1 MDVRPHLATL
11 VADFRRHGD
20 GIAVVTHRGNRRF
33 ATSWAELADLS
44 SRCARAFAQHGLAV
58 GDRVLLWGENS
69 AEWVAVFFGC
79 VLRGIVVVPLDAA
92 GSPEFARRVQ
102 AEVRPRLLAGD
113 RELLDL
119 LPGGVLPGGAET
131 PRLYFDS
138 FAETLAETLSGAGED
153 LARSPID
160 PPSPALSRE
169 SPLQIVFTSG
179 TTAEPKGIVHTHG
192 NVLASLDPLEAE
204 IARYLRYERFVHP
217 LRILNTLPLS
227 HVFGQFMGLW
237 VPPLLGAEA
246 HYETRL
252 QAPRIVGLLR
262 RERISVLAAPPR
274 ILDLLRTQA
283 LAEEPALQEK
293 LAEARGLPVW
303 KRWWRLRRLHRRFG
317 WKFWAFVSGGAAL
330 PAELERFWTTAGF
343 ALIQGYGMTETTA
356 LVTLN
361 HPFKTA
367 LGSIGRP
374 LAGRELRLGPDGEI
388 LVRGATVS
396 RQIWRGGR
404 LEDRGEEW
412 LATGDLAAHDERGEL
427 IFAGRKSDVIVTAA
441 GVNIHPE
448 DLEAALR
455 TQAGLRD
462 ALVISYQSP
471 AGPAP
476 AAVLILRDP
485 LRDPDRTADAAIA
498 AANRELGDFQ
508 QIRYRLVWPQPDFPR
523 TSTGKVIRRQV
534 QAWAQQALDAP
545 PAESSAQG
553 ATSGLAP
560 PGDPLAAAL
569 ARLAGAQGEVGD
581 GERLSEDLHLD
592 SLALVQLHSAV
603 EAAYSVEIDDAAW
616 QRLRT
621 VGDLRGL
628 IRGPEA
634 VRAAEPARSASVA
647 SARPD
652 SPSAPSAAA
661 GEVRSRP
668 PVFSR
673 WSWWPPVRIAR
684 ICFLQMVSQPLVKL
698 LLAPRTGAVPEM
710 REPSLLI
717 ANHVTAFDVP
727 ILLSA
732 LPARER
738 GRVAV
743 AMSGELLASWRRGQ
757 AERHRAAGFLAPA
770 AYWLVTALFN
780 VFPLPRGAGLR
791 QSFEH
796 AGRALDRRYH
806 VLVFPEGRR
815 SAGDLGEFEPGIGL
829 LAQQSQ
835 APVLPI
841 YLQGLGRLKSREKF
855 WFRSGLVAVRFGR
868 PLRFQPGEDPAQ
880 FAQRLFQAVRALSEN
895 ASDSETGK
903 SAH

>member
-11 VADFRRHGD
+11 VADFRRHGN

-33 ATSWAELADLS
+33 ATSWAELATLS
-44 SRCARAFAQHGLAV
+44 SQCARTFAQHGLVA
-58 GDRVLLWGENS
+58 GDRLLLWGENS
-69 AEWVAVFFGC
+69 AEWIAAFFGC
-79 VLRGIVVVPLDAA
+79 ILRGIVVVPLDAA

-113 RELLDL
+113 RTLLDL
-119 LPGGVLPGGAET
+119 LPGGAET
-131 PRLYFDS
+131 PRLYFDA
-138 FAETLAETLSGAGED
+138 FAESLCSAAEDPAGK
-153 LARSPID
+153 PD
-160 PPSPALSRE
+160 PPPPALSRD

-237 VPPLLGAEA
+237 VPPLLAAEV
-246 HYETRL
+246 HFETRL
-252 QAPRIVGLLR
+252 QAPRIIGLLR

-274 ILDLLRTQA
+274 ILDLLRAQA
-283 LAEEPALQEK
+283 LAEEPALEAK
-293 LAEARGLPVW
+293 LAAARGLPVW

-374 LAGRELRLGPDGEI
+374 LPGREMRLGPDGEI
-388 LVRGATVS
+388 LVRGATIS
-396 RQIWRGGR
+396 RQVWRGGR
-404 LEDRGEEW
+404 MEDREEEW
-412 LATGDLAAHDERGEL
+412 LATGDLAARDERGEL

-441 GVNIHPE
+441 GVNLHPQ

-455 TQAGLRD
+455 PQAGLRD

-476 AAVLILRDP
+476 AAILILRDP
-485 LRDPDRTADAAIA
+485 TQDPDRTADAAVA

-523 TSTGKVIRRQV
+523 TSTGKVLRRQV
-534 QAWAQQALDAP
+534 QAWAQQLLDAP
-545 PAESSAQG
+545 PAGSVESAN
-553 ATSGLAP
+553 SGLAS
-560 PGDPLAAAL
+560 PGDPLSAVL
-569 ARLAGAQGEVGD
+569 VRLAGAPGGIDD
-581 GERLSEDLHLD
+581 GELLSEDLHLD
-592 SLALVQLHSAV
+592 SLALVQLQSAV
-603 EAAYSVEIDDAAW
+603 EAAYSVEIGDAAW
-616 QRLRT
+616 QQVRT
-621 VGDLRGL
+621 LGDLRRL
-628 IRGPEA
+628 IRGSA
-634 VRAAEPARSASVA
+634 ADRAAGREQPSGVVSAMPES
-647 SARPD
+647 
-652 SPSAPSAAA
+652 PSAAA
-661 GEVRSRP
+661 PQVRPQP
-668 PVFSR
+668 PAFSR
-673 WSWWPPVRIAR
+673 WSWWPVVRLVR
-684 ICFLQMVSQPLVKL
+684 FCFLQAISQPLVKL
-698 LLAPRTGAVPEM
+698 LLAPRAGALREL

-738 GRVAV
+738 SRVAV
-743 AMSGELLASWRRGQ
+743 AMSGELLASWRRGHAQ
-757 AERHRAAGFLAPA
+757 RHRAFSILTPA

-796 AGRALDRRYH
+796 AGRALDRGYH
-806 VLVFPEGRR
+806 VLVFPEGQR
-815 SAGDLGEFEPGIGL
+815 SAGDLQEFEPGIGL
-829 LAQQSQ
+829 LAQQCQ
-835 APVLPI
+835 VPVLPI
-841 YLQGLGRLKSREKF
+841 YLEGLGRLKSREKF
-855 WFRSGLVAVRFGR
+855 WFRSGLVAVRFGQ
-868 PLRFQPGEDPAQ
+868 PLRFLPGEDPAR
-880 FAQRLFQAVRALSEN
+880 FAQRLFQSVRELSQKTE
-895 ASDSETGK
+895 DSG
-903 SAH
+903 AC